1 MKTKLFIV
9 ALSFSAILL
18 TSCVKDEIFKDKTID
33 SDVTLLI
40 NEVASNNGDP
50 NPDWVEIYNPSDVD
64 VDISG
69 FGIYD
74 KPAAIYT
81 IPDGTTIAAKGYFVL
96 VCDVALAG
104 GDPATYGAFGLSSG
118 GESVFLVDPN
128 LAIVDQVDFPA
139 LSVGVSYARIPDGG
153 DVLQNSNPTKGSANS
168 NTNEAPVI
176 TATLIANVDDNSDYD
191 FVIAASDAGGVRDVK
206 LYIEA
211 GSEVKFI
218 EMAPI
223 GGGFYKYR
231 FPAMAV
237 GTVVKYYVVATDET
251 AKKSYFPETAPN
263 TSATFTVVNGAP
275 KFVSVVPSN
284 ENPGD
289 AEAINFTVKT
299 YDKTG
304 VKEVRLYYVL
314 NDALAAT
321 KVTIV
326 LTTTDN
332 VTFTGTI
339 PGQPD
344 LTKISYYLRAE
355 DNASSSLKTY
365 YPTETVV
372 DGVVTSTFNHD
383 IASTWPSITVA
394 PLVPLNQLVINEIY
408 GAGSPDYIELYNGTS
423 SSIDLGGYKL
433 HDSNAADAYT
443 FAPGT
448 TIPAGGFVV
457 LDCDGNFATG
467 GITKFKISSVGEDI
481 TLLSPTDVVVDQL
494 LLANWPVGHAA
505 LVGRKIDAGPK
516 WVIKTVQTKGTTNN

>member
-1 MKTKLFIV
+1 MKTKLFIMV
-9 ALSFSAILL
+9 LSISALLFS
-18 TSCVKDEIFKDKTID
+18 SCVKDEIYKDD
-33 SDVTLLI
+33 SEISEVTLVI

-50 NPDWVEIYNPSDVD
+50 NPDWLEIYNPSDVE

-74 KPAAIYT
+74 KPAAKYT
-81 IPDGTTIAAKGYFVL
+81 IPAGTTIAAKGYYVL

-104 GDPATYGAFGLSSG
+104 GNPTLYGAFGLSSG
-118 GESVFLVDPN
+118 GESVFLVDPSA
-128 LAIVDQVDFPA
+128 AIVDQVDFPA

-153 DVLQNSNPTKGSANS
+153 DVFQNSNPTKGAANS

-176 TATLIANVDDNSDYD
+176 IATLITNVDDNSDYD
-191 FVIAASDAGGVRDVK
+191 FVVAASDAGGVRDVK

-231 FPAMAV
+231 IPAMAV

-251 AKKSYFPETAPN
+251 AKKSYFPATAPT
-263 TSATFTVVNGAP
+263 TSATFTVGNGAP
-275 KFVSVVPSN
+275 KFISVIPSN
-284 ENPGD
+284 ENPED
-289 AEAINFTVKT
+289 SEAIDFTVKT

-321 KVTIV
+321 KTTIT

-355 DNASSSLKTY
+355 DNAASSLKTY

-394 PLVPLNQLVINEIY
+394 PLVPLNQLVINEIQAS
-408 GAGSPDYIELYNGTS
+408 GTPWDYIELYNSTS
-423 SSIDLGGYKL
+423 STIDISGYKVY
-433 HDSNAADAYT
+433 DSGGVGVAYVIP
-443 FAPGT
+443 AST
-448 TIPAGGFVV
+448 TIAAGAFYVIE
-457 LDCDGNFATG
+457 TG
-467 GITKFKISSVGEDI
+467 SGSPQGQFGISSSGEDI
-481 TLLSPTDVVVDQL
+481 TLTDASDVVVDQL
-494 LLANWPVGHAA
+494 LKINWPGVP
-505 LVGRKIDAGPK
+505 LVARKSDGAPK
-516 WVIKTVQTKGTTNN
+516 WVIPAAETKGTSNN